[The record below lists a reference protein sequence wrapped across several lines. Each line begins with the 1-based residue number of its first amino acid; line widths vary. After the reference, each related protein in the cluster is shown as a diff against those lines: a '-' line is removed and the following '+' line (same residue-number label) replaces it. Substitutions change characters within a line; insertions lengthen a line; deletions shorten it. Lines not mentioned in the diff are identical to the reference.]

1 MKIGIVTYHRAN
13 NVGAVLQN
21 YALLEVLKSFGVQAE
36 TIDYKCRAIERSN
49 RLLCKRGIKETIK
62 IMMHLCSF
70 VSREM
75 KFNVFRKRYLTLS
88 KHSYTAG
95 NIIQTLEMYD
105 EFWTGSDQVW
115 NMNLNGN
122 DKTYLLDF
130 IPAATKGKYS
140 YAGSFGY
147 SEVPEKYLQ
156 NAISSLKQFT
166 RISVREDKV
175 KEFLNSHHIEATVVL
190 DPTLLLSG
198 EKWKELVRTEQIKKK
213 YVFVYIVAYTPELM
227 ERARTIADENGFELW
242 VMHYSYRKYSNCR
255 NIRNASPDE
264 FLNYI
269 LNAQV
274 VLCSSFHAV
283 CFSLLFHKNF
293 YYALDNNKSN
303 NNSRISSLC
312 KQLGLERSI
321 NCYPKDDIDYH
332 QLDAKLEELRKES
345 LDFIRST
352 LADKL

>member
-1 MKIGIVTYHRAN
+1 MKVGIITYHRAN

-21 YALLEVLKSFGVQAE
+21 YALLEVLKSYGVHAE
-36 TIDYKCRAIERSN
+36 TIDYKCKAIEEVN
-49 RLLCKRGIKETIK
+49 RIWCKRRITDTVK
-62 IMMHLCSF
+62 IMLHLYSF
-70 VSREM
+70 VSREI
-75 KFNVFRKRYLTLS
+75 KFNLFRKKYLTLS
-88 KHSYTAG
+88 KHSYTSE
-95 NIIQTLEMYD
+95 NIIQTLGLYD

-130 IPAATKGKYS
+130 VPAATKGKYS

-147 SEVPEKYLQ
+147 SEVPEMYL
-156 NAISSLKQFT
+156 NNTVSFLKQFA
-166 RISVREDKV
+166 RISVREDKA
-175 KEFLNSHHIEATVVL
+175 KEFLNSHNIEAVGVL

-198 EKWKELVRTEQIKKK
+198 EKWKTIGRSEQIKKK

-242 VMHYSYRKYSNCR
+242 VMHYSYRRYPNCR

-312 KQLGLERSI
+312 KQLSLERSI
-321 NCYPKDDIDYH
+321 NCYPKNDINYELIDTK
-332 QLDAKLEELRKES
+332 LDELRKES
-345 LDFIRST
+345 FDFIRT
-352 LADKL
+352 ALADKS

>member
-1 MKIGIVTYHRAN
+1 MKIGIITYHRAN

-21 YALLEVLKSFGVQAE
+21 YALLEVLKSYGVHAE
-36 TIDYKCRAIERSN
+36 TIDYKCKAIEEVN
-49 RLLCKRGIKETIK
+49 RIWCKRSLKELIK
-62 IMMHLCSF
+62 MALNLSSF
-70 VSREM
+70 ISREL
-75 KFNVFRKRYLTLS
+75 KFNRFRNECLTLS
-88 KHSYTAG
+88 RKSYTRQDISCTS
-95 NIIQTLEMYD
+95 NIYD
-105 EFWTGSDQVW
+105 IFITGSDQVW

-122 DKTYLLDF
+122 DNTYLLDF
-130 IPAATKGKYS
+130 VSDSTKKYS

-147 SEVPEKYLQ
+147 SEVPQQYL
-156 NAISSLKQFT
+156 NNTISTLQQFA
-166 RISVREDKV
+166 RISVREDKA
-175 KEFLNSHHIEATVVL
+175 KEFLNSHHIEAAVVL

-198 EKWKELVRTEQIKKK
+198 DKWRKMVRTEQIKKK

-242 VMHYSYRKYSNCR
+242 IMHYSYRRYPNCR

-269 LNAQV
+269 FNAQV

-283 CFSLLFHKNF
+283 CFSLLFHKDF
-293 YYALDNNKSN
+293 YYALDSNKSN

-312 KQLGLERSI
+312 MQLGLERSI

-332 QLDAKLEELRKES
+332 LIDAKLEKLRKES
-345 LDFIRST
+345 LDFIRTT